1 MGFFLWRS
9 DSLRPAGGTTYAIL
23 DSMSE
28 DDIPPIPKPPQA
40 PPAMPGPNEAQAPQ
54 AGQTPYKRR
63 VRYKGTHPRG
73 FGEKYKELNAAEY
86 EADTQKV
93 IARGQTPAGTH
104 RPICVGEILG
114 ILSPKPGELGLDA
127 TLGFGGHA
135 REVLPLL
142 APGGRLFGIDVDPL
156 ELPRTERRL
165 RDLGYGED
173 RLAVRRMNFAGIN
186 KLLDETGRGFD
197 FILADLGVS
206 SMQIDN
212 PARGFTF
219 KADGPLDLR
228 LNPGHGQSAAA
239 LLKSCTQGELALL
252 LYANA
257 DEPHAE
263 DIATAVVA
271 RQGRIK
277 TTLDLAD
284 TVRQALKPLPKDV
297 REEETTSSLK
307 RTFQALRIAVND
319 EFGALER
326 MLGMLPYCLAPGGRV
341 AILSFHSGEDRRVKK
356 SFQALEREGIY
367 SATAPDPIRPTA
379 EERRSNPRSASAKLR
394 WAVRARDEEV

>member
-1 MGFFLWRS
+1 MGFFLWWS
-9 DSLRPAGGTTYAIL
+9 KSLNRTLETTYAIL
-23 DSMSE
+23 GSMSE
-28 DDIPPIPKPPQA
+28 EDISPIH
-40 PPAMPGPNEAQAPQ
+40 QAPQ
-54 AGQTPYKRR
+54 ESQAPQTPPYKRR
-63 VRYKGTHPRG
+63 VRYKGTHPRE

-86 EADTQKV
+86 EADFRKV
-93 IARGQTPAGTH
+93 IERGQTPAGTH
-104 RPICVGEILG
+104 RPICVKEILE
-114 ILSPKPGELGLDA
+114 ILAPRPGKLGLDA

-156 ELPRTERRL
+156 ELPRTEQRL

-186 KLLDETGRGFD
+186 KLLEETGRGFD

-263 DIATAVVA
+263 AIATAVVA

-319 EFGALER
+319 EFGALDR

-356 SFQALEREGIY
+356 SFRALEREGIY
-367 SATAPDPIRPTA
+367 SAIAPDPIRPGA
-379 EERRSNPRSASAKLR
+379 EERRSNSRSASAKLR
-394 WAVRARDEEV
+394 WAIRAKDVEA